1 MQIGNVNWTGS
12 EVNKVVKLK
21 EVEKQPSDTII
32 NNLKDCIASHDK
44 ILNEHKAFNT
54 VFADSDFS
62 SVIVRLEQNITQLKK
77 IIHSLN
83 D

>member
-12 EVNKVVKLK
+12 EVNKVVKLQ
-21 EVEKQPSDTII
+21 EVEKQSSDTII
-32 NNLKDCIASHDK
+32 NNLKDCIASHEKLLDK
-44 ILNEHKAFNT
+44 HKIFNS
-54 VFADSDFS
+54 VFADSDLS

>member
-1 MQIGNVNWTGS
+1 MQISNVNWTGS

-21 EVEKQPSDTII
+21 EVEKPSSENIV
-32 NNLKDCIASHDK
+32 NALKECVASHDK
-44 ILNEHKAFNT
+44 ILNEHKTFNT

-62 SVIVRLEQNITQLKK
+62 SVILRLEQNITQLKK